1 MCSLSMCSTF
11 QDLAIVVLPQK
22 IRTSTTHF
30 AAYHV
35 FDRKTAVFDHFPE
48 ARTTQE
54 PPQMTSTVGWLP
66 RESCPDTDHR
76 QRILEIT
83 LFLQHFFLFFLASIL
98 MPSTYTDKNNSC
110 SVWTWRHSHI
120 ETRPILLD
128 NTSFLRKATRSL
140 MLFQL
145 FGRCRR
151 GHRLHM
157 FGNSSSSNLDCLG
170 ATSMWTN
177 ARADTPSLAAQ
188 APTRR
193 VWECPKKVCRCRLK

>member
-1 MCSLSMCSTF
+1 MCGLPLSSSVCSTF

-54 PPQMTSTVGWLP
+54 PPQMTSTVAWLP
-66 RESCPDTDHR
+66 RESCFDTDHR
-76 QRILEIT
+76 QRILEVT

-98 MPSTYTDKNNSC
+98 MSSPFTDKNNSC

-120 ETRPILLD
+120 ETRVL
-128 NTSFLRKATRSL
+128 T
-140 MLFQL
+140 
-145 FGRCRR
+145 
-151 GHRLHM
+151 
-157 FGNSSSSNLDCLG
+157 
-170 ATSMWTN
+170 
-177 ARADTPSLAAQ
+177 
-188 APTRR
+188 
-193 VWECPKKVCRCRLK
+193 VWEQHFCGPMRVQTHSHWLLKPQQEEWRECPTKVGRCRLK